1 MGAEGGPIGGLM
13 RAAAALLA
21 ALVPGAAGAQLGDL
35 YGRAW
40 VRVAEPAAAEQ
51 AVQVPLVEVS
61 GQAGARGLET
71 QDVILAIDL
80 SDSTLEPCGIDL
92 DGDGEAGRT
101 NPAMMDWLLR
111 QPDVRERL
119 LDRVA
124 SEDFDDS
131 VLMAELAAAYSIV
144 SQADARALR
153 VGIVAFSTHG
163 WVVAPLGSS
172 NAELV
177 EALDHLHWNFFYD
190 LGYTDFASGLDAAA
204 KAFDAQKAASKQRSI
219 VFLSDGANAGMRPR
233 WDVEERALEAARRA
247 AQRDLRVFAYALGPE
262 AKQELDVY
270 RGMAELTGGRF
281 EQLDRPT
288 EAVAR
293 LAAIDF
299 AEVADLEVENATNGT
314 KARALRTFP
323 DGTFDALVALAPGPN
338 RLRFTARAKNGTSE
352 VAERTVRYDRPA
364 AQTAEERAA
373 EERRMAE
380 LAEQLRERTAE
391 TRLIA
396 DMGKRKPVQRR
407 EIELRAEAARRA
419 ERASQPVFTQPPL
432 APSDVGA
439 PPKR

>member
-1 MGAEGGPIGGLM
+1 M
-13 RAAAALLA
+13 RRAPAAAVALAAALA
-21 ALVPGAAGAQLGDL
+21 AGAASAQLGDL

-40 VRVAEPAAAEQ
+40 VRVAAPVAQ
-51 AVQVPLVEVS
+51 DSAVQLPLVEVS
-61 GQAGARGLET
+61 GQAGARGLES

-80 SDSTLEPCGIDL
+80 SDSTLEQSGIDL
-92 DGDGEAGRT
+92 DGDGEGGAT
-101 NPAMMDWLLR
+101 NVAMSDWLGR

-124 SEDFDDS
+124 REDFDDS
-131 VLMAELAAAYSIV
+131 VLMAELAAGYAIV

-153 VGIVAFSTHG
+153 IGIVAFSTHG

-172 NAELV
+172 NAQLV

-190 LGYTDFASGLDAAA
+190 LGYTDFAAGLDAAA
-204 KAFDAQKAASKQRSI
+204 KAFDASPGAGRQRSI

-281 EQLDRPT
+281 EKLDRPT

-299 AEVADLEVENATNGT
+299 AEVAQLDVENATNGT
-314 KARALRTFP
+314 KARALRSFP
-323 DGTFDALVALAPGPN
+323 DGTFDALVELAPGAN

-352 VAERTVRYDRPA
+352 VAERVVRYDRPA
-364 AQTAEERAA
+364 TQTAEERAA
-373 EERRMAE
+373 EEKRLAN

-396 DMGKRKPVQRR
+396 EMGRRRPVQRR
-407 EIELRAEAARRA
+407 EIELRAEAARKTVRGSA
-419 ERASQPVFTQPPL
+419 PGTGQPPV
-432 APSDVGA
+432 AA
-439 PPKR
+439 PPAD

>member
-1 MGAEGGPIGGLM
+1 MRGAPAAAVAL
-13 RAAAALLA
+13 AAALA
-21 ALVPGAAGAQLGDL
+21 AGAASAQLGDL

-40 VRVAEPAAAEQ
+40 VRVAAPVAQ
-51 AVQVPLVEVS
+51 DSAVQLPLVEVS
-61 GQAGARGLET
+61 GQAGARGLES

-80 SDSTLEPCGIDL
+80 SDSTLEQSGIDL
-92 DGDGEAGRT
+92 DGDGEGGAT
-101 NPAMMDWLLR
+101 NVAMSDWLGR

-124 SEDFDDS
+124 REDFDDS
-131 VLMAELAAAYSIV
+131 VLMAELAAGYAIV

-153 VGIVAFSTHG
+153 IGIVAFSTHG

-172 NAELV
+172 NAQLV

-190 LGYTDFASGLDAAA
+190 LGYTDFAAGLDAAA
-204 KAFDAQKAASKQRSI
+204 KAFDASPGAGRQRSI

-281 EQLDRPT
+281 EKLDRPT

-299 AEVADLEVENATNGT
+299 AEVAQLDVENATNGT
-314 KARALRTFP
+314 KARALRSFP
-323 DGTFDALVALAPGPN
+323 DGTFDALVELAPGAN

-352 VAERTVRYDRPA
+352 VAERVVRYDRPA
-364 AQTAEERAA
+364 TQTAEERAA
-373 EERRMAE
+373 EEKRLAN

-396 DMGKRKPVQRR
+396 EMGRRRPVQRR
-407 EIELRAEAARRA
+407 EIELRAEAARKTVRGSA
-419 ERASQPVFTQPPL
+419 PGTGQPPV
-432 APSDVGA
+432 AA
-439 PPKR
+439 PPAD